1 MAKQWGASCPPH
13 FFILPP
19 PSKEETPIGVCKFCG
34 QRKAHVNY
42 LEISYWRNQK
52 GERPKNVGRKKAKT
66 PDD

>member
-1 MAKQWGASCPPH
+1 MAKRRGTNCPPH

-42 LEISYWRNQK
+42 IEISYWRNQK
-52 GERPKNVGRKKAKT
+52 GERPKPGKKAKA
-66 PDD
+66 